1 MGKDKWDKVI
11 KYLRSSNR
19 DPDKVL
25 KLLQGNQKGKETNY
39 DRNRSSYALNVIA
52 VITQKILDPKNKGKS
67 RSHIIRQWV
76 ISEDF
81 ENFYNLLRQEEKLV
95 WSRDKANEYV
105 KQINDLWNKP
115 NQKHWRKYFEM
126 TKGKFITGSGSGI
139 GKRKITEKLMGVS
152 QEIIDQA
159 IPKIRKYKKSK
170 IN

>member
-1 MGKDKWDKVI
+1 M
-11 KYLRSSNR
+11 
-19 DPDKVL
+19 
-25 KLLQGNQKGKETNY
+25 
-39 DRNRSSYALNVIA
+39 NVIA

-126 TKGKFITGSGSGI
+126 TKGKFITSADRDWETNFSSC
-139 GKRKITEKLMGVS
+139 RNRL
-152 QEIIDQA
+152 
-159 IPKIRKYKKSK
+159 
-170 IN
+170 